1 MRLRQQKIVVVRF
14 QGNPLTPSFVSI
26 VFVSQWNSKQEEV
39 VKPRRQALENRTCHV
54 HHEEQ

>member
-26 VFVSQWNSKQEEV
+26 VLVSQWNSKQEGV
-39 VKPRRQALENRTCHV
+39 AKPRRQALENRTCHV
-54 HHEEQ
+54 HHKEQ

>member
-26 VFVSQWNSKQEEV
+26 VFVSQWNSKQEAV
-39 VKPRRQALENRTCHV
+39 AKPRRQALENRTCHV
-54 HHEEQ
+54 HRKEQ